1 MLRHKS
7 LHPLSHQHHNGLAL
21 GVLIRRS
28 LDYDASPANLQR
40 QCARAVNRFEHELI
54 NHFELEEKFL
64 FPAIERELG
73 GHPLVA
79 ALLEQHRQ
87 LTSLAEAL
95 RTNASREGLDHF
107 LELLRD
113 HIRAEENILF
123 EEVQDRLSETTMDS
137 LGAEFRARAICL
149 RLQP

>member
-28 LDYDASPANLQR
+28 LNADASPANLQR
-40 QCARAVNRFEHELI
+40 QCSRALTRFDHELV
-54 NHFELEEKFL
+54 NHFDLEEKYL

-73 GHPLVA
+73 GHRLLPALVSDHR
-79 ALLEQHRQ
+79 ALA
-87 LTSLAEAL
+87 SLAAQIRAEP
-95 RTNASREGLDHF
+95 NRETLTGFLD
-107 LELLRD
+107 LLRD
-113 HIRAEENILF
+113 HIRAEENELF
-123 EEVQDRLSETTMDS
+123 MDVQDRLNEETLHR
-137 LGAEFRARAICL
+137 LGEEFRARAICL

>member
-1 MLRHKS
+1 MQRHKS

-28 LDYDASPANLQR
+28 LDHDGSAANVRR
-40 QCARAVNRFEHELI
+40 QCARAVTRFEHELL

-73 GHPLVA
+73 GHPLVET
-79 ALLEQHRQ
+79 LLEQHRQ
-87 LTSLAEAL
+87 LTALAGTL
-95 RTNASREGLDHF
+95 RQDANREDLDHF
-107 LELLRD
+107 LDLLRD
-113 HIRAEENILF
+113 HIRAEENVLF
-123 EEVQDRLSETTMDS
+123 QDVQDCLSESTMDD